1 MSLGTQLSS
10 LSTESIKTL
19 DNLDMI
25 LSAPG
30 HSQYLQCFQ
39 ERAVVLLFMMG
50 GDMSVAGCSAAA

>member
-19 DNLDMI
+19 DNLDKI
-25 LSAPG
+25 SAPG
-30 HSQYLQCFQ
+30 YTQYLQCFQ

>member
-25 LSAPG
+25 SAPG
-30 HSQYLQCFQ
+30 YTQYLQYIQ